1 MNIGIATTS
10 YGSISNEPINILKKK
25 NYNLVFNN
33 TKKVLTEEWIIN
45 NFSNCDAIIAG
56 TEIYSS
62 KILSHLKN
70 LKVISRLGVGIDNI
84 DKTSSDEHNIKIF
97 VVSTTPDISVAE
109 LVVTYILSLSR
120 QVPKQYFDMKHNKKW
135 HKHMGSLVSEK
146 TLGIV
151 GLGRVGKK
159 LVNLVKGFNM
169 KILAY
174 DIYPDHNFAIDQ
186 NLRFVNFDTL
196 VESSDFISIHID
208 GNKSN
213 DNIFNLETFN
223 KMKDNSIIIN
233 TSRGSII
240 NEDDLYYALKNNIIH
255 SAALDVFK
263 EEPYK
268 GNLLNLDN
276 IIMTPHIGSYAKEI
290 RFKMEIEASNNIV
303 NFFNT

>member
-84 DKTSSDEHNIKIF
+84 DKTSSDKHNIKIF

-109 LVVTYILSLSR
+109 LVVSYMLCLSR
-120 QVPKQYFDMKHNKKW
+120 QVPQQYFDIKYNNKWNKY
-135 HKHMGSLVSEK
+135 MGSLVSNK
-146 TLGIV
+146 TLGII
-151 GLGRVGKK
+151 GLGRIGKK
-159 LVNLVKGFNM
+159 LVKLVNGFNM

-174 DIYPDHNFAIDQ
+174 DKNPDYDFALNQ
-186 NLRFVNFDTL
+186 NLKFVNFDIL
-196 VESSDFISIHID
+196 I
-208 GNKSN
+208 K
-213 DNIFNLETFN
+213 
-223 KMKDNSIIIN
+223 
-233 TSRGSII
+233 
-240 NEDDLYYALKNNIIH
+240 
-255 SAALDVFK
+255 
-263 EEPYK
+263 
-268 GNLLNLDN
+268 
-276 IIMTPHIGSYAKEI
+276 
-290 RFKMEIEASNNIV
+290 
-303 NFFNT
+303 